1 MIDCGYTQAE
11 TGPRIPVDIDPL
23 YQGQGHGWDDGHQTA
38 IIYLRPTSGSDRPVR
53 DLEQSRRRVSG
64 RST

>member
-38 IIYLRPTSGSDRPVR
+38 IIYRRPTSGSDRPAWN
-53 DLEQSRRRVSG
+53 LEQSRRRVSG